1 MPRPMIL
8 LLGTLMALVVSCGG
22 TDDDARV
29 AGTGQGQGLDLV
41 QIKDRLELAGLTCG
55 EPTTVD
61 ATEGALGVA
70 PLEELE
76 CELDGASVQALS
88 HEGPAEVLAT
98 RNVYGQVACAFEPEA
113 AWVEGP
119 NWSVSASS
127 PDTPY
132 DPEATATVGAA
143 LGVEPTII
151 RC

>member
-1 MPRPMIL
+1 MSRAMIVLFCSL
-8 LLGTLMALVVSCGG
+8 LCTSVSCGG
-22 TDDDARV
+22 ADEDARV
-29 AGTGQGQGLDLV
+29 VGTGQGQGLDLV
-41 QIKDRLELAGLTCG
+41 QIKERLEAAGLECG
-55 EPTTVD
+55 EPTPV
-61 ATEGALGVA
+61 EGAADSLGVT

-76 CELDGASVQALS
+76 CSLDGASVQALS

-113 AWVEGP
+113 AWVQGP

-127 PDTPY
+127 ADSPY

>member
-1 MPRPMIL
+1 MSRPMIVL
-8 LLGTLMALVVSCGG
+8 LCSLSILLVSCGG

-29 AGTGQGQGLDLV
+29 AGTGQGQGLDLE
-41 QIKDRLELAGLTCG
+41 QIKDRLELAGLDCG
-55 EPTTVD
+55 EPTPVD
-61 ATEGALGVA
+61 PTEGALGVA

-76 CELDGASVQALS
+76 CEVDGSSVQALS

-98 RNVYGQVACAFEPEA
+98 RNVYGQLACVFEPEA

-119 NWSVSASS
+119 NWSVSASTS
-127 PDTPY
+127 DTPY
-132 DPEATATVGAA
+132 DPEVTATVGAA